1 MKISYPKILS
11 IAKALPPY
19 SRTTEESMDHI
30 QDWIKDQPER
40 TQKKIL
46 RLFKYAEVD
55 RRYSIMDIDEV
66 FQATSLED
74 KNAQYMEKSVELAE
88 KSLLEALDK
97 AGLKPQDLDIIITTS
112 CTGYMIPSL
121 DAYLI
126 NRLQLRQDI
135 MRLPVTEM
143 GCAAG
148 ASALIYAQNLL
159 KSQPD
164 KYAAV
169 IAVESPTSNFQH
181 EDFSMENVV
190 SAAIFGDGCAC
201 AILGPSEEMKPAIID
216 TEMFHFYDTIDVL
229 GYRLSNT
236 GFKMVLSPQLPD
248 TISQHFQEVV
258 APFLQRNGIQ
268 LEDIKHFIFHPGG
281 KKIVY
286 AVEEIL
292 HAVGK
297 HINETR
303 EVLKAYGNIS
313 SATVLYVLD
322 QVFDDPHAVGDLGL
336 MLGFGPGFTAQRL
349 LLRWEK

>member
-1 MKISYPKILS
+1 MNLTHPKILS
-11 IAKALPPY
+11 VAKALPPF
-19 SRTTEESMDHI
+19 SRTTEESLSHI
-30 QDWIKDQPER
+30 KAWIKDQPER

-46 RLFKYAEVD
+46 RIFKYAEVD

-66 FQATSLED
+66 FRSTSFEE
-74 KNAQYMEKSVELAE
+74 KNSLYMEKSVELAE
-88 KSLLEALDK
+88 KALSEALER
-97 AGLKPQDLDIIITTS
+97 AQIKPEDLDIIITTS

-126 NRLQLRQDI
+126 NRLKLRQDI

-148 ASALIYAQNLL
+148 ASALIYGQNLL

-201 AILGPSEEMKPAIID
+201 AILGPSQEMKPAIID
-216 TEMFHFYDTIDVL
+216 TEMLHFYDTIDLL
-229 GYRLSNT
+229 GYRLSNS
-236 GFKMVLSPQLPD
+236 GFKMVLSPQLPEAI
-248 TISQHFQEVV
+248 TEHFQEVV
-258 APFLQRNGIQ
+258 QPFLERNDTH

-281 KKIVY
+281 KKIVQ
-286 AVEEIL
+286 AVESVL

-297 HINETR
+297 HIDETR
-303 EVLKAYGNIS
+303 EVLKEYGNLS

-322 QVFDDPHAVGDLGL
+322 KVFDTAHTEGDLGL

-349 LLRWEK
+349 LLRWE

>member
-1 MKISYPKILS
+1 MNLTYPKILS
-11 IAKALPPY
+11 VAKALPPF
-19 SRTTEESMDHI
+19 SRTTEESLNHI
-30 QDWIKDQPER
+30 KSWIKDQPER

-66 FQATSLED
+66 FRTTSFEE
-74 KNAQYMEKSVELAE
+74 KNNLYMEKSVELAE
-88 KSLLEALDK
+88 KALTEALEK
-97 AGLKPQDLDIIITTS
+97 AKLRPEDLDIIITTS

-126 NRLQLRQDI
+126 NRLKLRQDI

-148 ASALIYAQNLL
+148 ASALIYGQNLL

-169 IAVESPTSNFQH
+169 IAVESPTSNFQQ

-201 AILGPSEEMKPAIID
+201 AILGPSEEVKPAIID
-216 TEMFHFYDTIDVL
+216 TEMFHFYDTINLL

-236 GFKMVLSPQLPD
+236 GFKMVLSPQLPEAI
-248 TISQHFQEVV
+248 TEHFQEVIQ
-258 APFLQRNGIQ
+258 PFLERNGTH
-268 LEDIKHFIFHPGG
+268 LGDIKHFIFHPGG
-281 KKIVY
+281 KKIVQ
-286 AVEEIL
+286 AVENVL
-292 HAVGK
+292 HTVGK

-303 EVLKAYGNIS
+303 EVLKDYGNIS

-322 QVFDDPHAVGDLGL
+322 KVFDGQHKEGDLGL

-349 LLRWEK
+349 LLRWE

>member
-1 MKISYPKILS
+1 MNLTYPKILS
-11 IAKALPPY
+11 VAKALP
-19 SRTTEESMDHI
+19 SFTRTTEDSLDHI
-30 QDWIKDQPER
+30 KEWIKDQPER

-66 FQATSLED
+66 FQATSFEE
-74 KNAQYMEKSVELAE
+74 KNSLYMQKSVELAE
-88 KSLLEALDK
+88 KALKSALKK
-97 AGLKPQDLDIIITTS
+97 ANLRPEDLDIIITTS

-126 NRLQLRQDI
+126 NRLHMRQDI

-148 ASALIYAQNLL
+148 ASALIYGQNLL
-159 KSQPD
+159 RHQPD

-201 AILGPSEEMKPAIID
+201 AILGPSSEVRPAIID
-216 TEMFHFYDTIDVL
+216 TDMFHFYDTINLL

-236 GFKMVLSPQLPD
+236 GFKMVLSPQLPEA
-248 TISQHFQEVV
+248 IARQFQEVV
-258 APFLQRNGIQ
+258 NPFLDRNGIQ
-268 LEDIKHFIFHPGG
+268 LKDIKHFIFHPGG
-281 KKIVY
+281 KKIVQ
-286 AVEEIL
+286 AVEGIL
-292 HAVGK
+292 HALGK

-303 EVLKAYGNIS
+303 EVLKDYGNIS

-322 QVFDDPHAVGDLGL
+322 KVFEDPHETGDLGL

-349 LLRWEK
+349 LLRWE